1 MVLIFFPFSR
11 FDTSIIFK
19 KKENFFLTNSVEKKT
34 IKLKTVFFFFVKA
47 ASRQK
52 QILNIQRDNY
62 HQSLYSKFSL
72 KPKAISSCKVVAL
85 ERCKKICHFQSL

>member
-1 MVLIFFPFSR
+1 MVLIFFPFSKL
-11 FDTSIIFK
+11 DTSVIFK
-19 KKENFFLTNSVEKKT
+19 KKENFFLTNSVEKNNQ
-34 IKLKTVFFFFVKA
+34 IKNFFFVKA

-72 KPKAISSCKVVAL
+72 KPKAN
-85 ERCKKICHFQSL
+85 FF

>member
-1 MVLIFFPFSR
+1 MVLIFSPFSKL
-11 FDTSIIFK
+11 DTSVIFK

-34 IKLKTVFFFFVKA
+34 IKLKTFFFVKA

-72 KPKAISSCKVVAL
+72 KPKANF
-85 ERCKKICHFQSL
+85 FQQGSGIREV